1 MKRINAG
8 LAAILAFTCL
18 SALLP
23 AQDASGSALL
33 DARPTDLIL
42 RDTVQVIL
50 NLDSARMLSSA
61 PSPIINML
69 GGGTVIPLPQKFSLA
84 PSIDVYSAYYNWVS
98 GRAVPAMDENR
109 TAVVLGAILD
119 VPVNYTIDFTP
130 IHRLILSGGPA
141 FVIRAGVLANG
152 VPSTEQSSVNS
163 ISGYLWDKGRFFY
176 PEIGISY
183 SYAAA
188 SWVRFGATA
197 RVMFPVFN
205 WWSGENLS
213 GADNMIVGGGI
224 WLSFTD
230 FWRNLKPLDWFKKKE
245 KVKPLSPQGGDAAA
259 TAP

>member
-1 MKRINAG
+1 MKRKKAG
-8 LAAILAFTCL
+8 LAAFLAFACL

-23 AQDASGSALL
+23 GQEAPASPPL
-33 DARPTDLIL
+33 DPRPTDLIL

-50 NLDSARMLSSA
+50 NLDSARFLSSA

-69 GGGTVIPLPQKFSLA
+69 GGGTVIPLQQKFSIA
-84 PSIDVYSAYYNWVS
+84 PSIDIYSAYYNWVS
-98 GRAVPAMDENR
+98 GRAVPAMDESR

-141 FVIRAGVLANG
+141 FVIRAGVLANA
-152 VPSTEQSSVNS
+152 VPATEQPSVNS
-163 ISGYLWDKGRFFY
+163 IGSYFWDKGRFFY
-176 PEIGISY
+176 PEVGISY

-205 WWSGENLS
+205 WWSGEGLS

-245 KVKPLSPQGGDAAA
+245 KVKPLSPQEGAA

>member
-1 MKRINAG
+1 MRNKAG
-8 LAAILAFTCL
+8 FAAFLAFACL
-18 SALLP
+18 SALLAAEGP
-23 AQDASGSALL
+23 AASSGF

-69 GGGTVIPLPQKFSLA
+69 GGGTVIPLPQAFSLA

-130 IHRLILSGGPA
+130 VHRLILSGGPA
-141 FVIRAGVLANG
+141 FVLRAGILANG
-152 VPSTEQSSVNS
+152 VPAAEQPSVNA

-205 WWSGENLS
+205 WWSGESLP
-213 GADNMIVGGGI
+213 GADGMIVGGGI

-245 KVKPLSPQGGDAAA
+245 KVKPLSPQEGDAAA
-259 TAP
+259 AK